1 MAGEK
6 AEMAAKIDAIFAFIQ
21 QSTAT
26 APPRAVPV
34 ATPKEQDGG
43 PSQKK
48 RRASRTLSEAS
59 EWGSMDVRDE
69 EEAPQEEKKEG
80 RLRPWRRK
88 ACWVKSLPKLS
99 STSAR
104 AKRVASDGQK

>member
-6 AEMAAKIDAIFAFIQ
+6 AEMAARIDANFSFIQ

-26 APPRAVPV
+26 APPQAAPV

-69 EEAPQEEKKEG
+69 EEAPQEEKKG
-80 RLRPWRRK
+80 RPTKALAKKSVLGKKFAKAVEHKRARK
-88 ACWVKSLPKLS
+88 KS
-99 STSAR
+99 
-104 AKRVASDGQK
+104 GQ